1 MQRNTQITKFNIFIV
16 FTMKLECREVN
27 GTFPETQVG
36 YRQNKHR
43 STYGYLNSTKMKQ
56 NKTT

>member
-27 GTFPETQVG
+27 GTFPETQVTD
-36 YRQNKHR
+36 RTNTEAH
-43 STYGYLNSTKMKQ
+43 MAI
-56 NKTT
+56 